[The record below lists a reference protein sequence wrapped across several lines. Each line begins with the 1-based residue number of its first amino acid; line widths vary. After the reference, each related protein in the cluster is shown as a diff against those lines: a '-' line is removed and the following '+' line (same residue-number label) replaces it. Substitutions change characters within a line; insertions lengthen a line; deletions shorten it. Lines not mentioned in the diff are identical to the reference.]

1 MESQGRVIA
10 GGVWAQS
17 CALGVMGVAREVED
31 GWVLSGTCFMLEIEG
46 EDIWVDGGV
55 ISTEDEIVDP
65 EARVVRL
72 ASDSVGV
79 GGKSLGWFLV
89 PTIFECFSELQILCS
104 RGGC

>member
-55 ISTEDEIVDP
+55 I
-65 EARVVRL
+65 
-72 ASDSVGV
+72 
-79 GGKSLGWFLV
+79 
-89 PTIFECFSELQILCS
+89 
-104 RGGC
+104 